1 MFDFV
6 RLAAGVAAILLL
18 PGYALLALAR
28 RQLDLDRVEAFCMAV
43 GLSLAAVPLL
53 LYATTLIGIPQG
65 PSAVIGLLALCAVVI
80 AWEWWSGR
88 QVQLEQGQY
97 QRGSSQSQATAQREY
112 SARCT
117 DQRWTYAALGIV
129 LLFTLIGRLWSIRG
143 IEYPLWTDAYGHA
156 VVTQMVVDQGTIP
169 TTYEPY
175 APIADFT
182 YHFGFHALAAWVH
195 WLTGLPVL
203 HGLVILGQIL
213 NMLVVPTTY
222 LFTQRFFNSRVAG
235 LAAAVVVG
243 LLSHMPAQFV
253 NWGRFT
259 QLDGQMLLP
268 VAAVLY
274 LAVLQDPTPRYRL
287 LLLTIA
293 VFAGLFFVHYRIFI
307 FGLLLAGILWAWV
320 MLQTQKE
327 QRRRRLLLE
336 TALLAG
342 IGLLLLAPWL
352 WRLAMGFGG
361 NYASVAVSGYEEEQH
376 GRYYGFDPKELL
388 DFGMVGYLW
397 AMAGLGAIW
406 GIWRR
411 NQMVLVLLLWMIS
424 LFVGAN
430 LHLLNFTPL
439 YSNTIVIIALYLP
452 LAALIGY
459 LFHELAAF
467 ATNQCTITRA
477 ARERLMGGL
486 LIGLVLLGIGAIVS
500 NTRLVARDNIFV
512 RDADVQ
518 AMRWIEQETPPDALF
533 YIATSFWTPEVAHG
547 LDGGYYLPLLAAR
560 QTIMPPQHYA
570 SDGTGEYRNLVN
582 QRLYDLAA
590 AEDAQTL
597 WATLNH
603 YGITYIY
610 IGARK
615 TELDPVFFVAHPELF
630 TQIYNQNGVW
640 IFQVQPSEP

>member
-6 RLAAGVAAILLL
+6 RLTAGAAAILLL

-43 GLSLAAVPLL
+43 GVSLAAVPLL
-53 LYATTLIGIPQG
+53 LYATTLTGITQG
-65 PSAVIGLLALCAVVI
+65 PGVVLGLLALCAIVI
-80 AWEWWSGR
+80 AWDWWSGR
-88 QVQLEQGQY
+88 QDQLQQVQV
-97 QRGSSQSQATAQREY
+97 RSQATAQRKY
-112 SARCT
+112 QSRCT

-129 LLFTLIGRLWSIRG
+129 FLFTLIGRLWSIHG

-156 VVTQMVVDQGTIP
+156 VVTQMVVDQGAIP

-195 WLTGLPVL
+195 WLTGEPVL
-203 HGLVILGQIL
+203 YSLVILGQLL
-213 NMLVVPTTY
+213 NVLVIPTTY

-235 LAAAVVVG
+235 LTAAVVVG

-253 NWGRFT
+253 NWGRYT

-268 VAAVLY
+268 VAALLY
-274 LAVLQDPTPRYRL
+274 LAMLQAPARRYRL
-287 LLLTIA
+287 LLLTA
-293 VFAGLFFVHYRIFI
+293 AAFAGLFFVHYRIFI
-307 FGLLLAGILWAWV
+307 FALLLAGLLWAWA
-320 MLQTQKE
+320 MLQPQKE
-327 QRRRRLLLE
+327 QTRGRLLLE
-336 TALLAG
+336 ATLLAG
-342 IGLLLLAPWL
+342 IGVLLLAPWL

-361 NYASVAVSGYEEEQH
+361 NYASVAVSGFEEKQH
-376 GRYYGFDPKELL
+376 GSYYGFDPKELL

-397 AMAGLGAIW
+397 ALAALGAIW
-406 GIWRR
+406 GIWQR
-411 NQMVLVLLLWMIS
+411 NKMVLVLLLWIVS
-424 LFVGAN
+424 LFAGAN

-459 LFHELAAF
+459 LFHELATV
-467 ATNQCTITRA
+467 ATNQFAITSAVRVG
-477 ARERLMGGL
+477 LTGGFM
-486 LIGLVLLGIGAIVS
+486 IGLVLLGIGAVVS
-500 NTRLVARDNIFV
+500 NTRLVAHDNIFV

-518 AMRWIEQETPPDALF
+518 AMHWIKQDVPPDALF

-560 QTIMPPQHYA
+560 QTIVPPQHYA

-590 AEDAQTL
+590 AQDAPTL
-597 WATLNH
+597 WATLNR
-603 YGITYIY
+603 YGITHIY

-615 TELDPVFFVAHPELF
+615 TELDPEFFVAHPELF
-630 TQIYNQNGVW
+630 TQIYNHDGVW
-640 IFQVQPSEP
+640 VFQVQKSES